1 VGDSFSVDNVKVYRL
16 MDVCDLVALNNMI
29 TDGTAE
35 ATPVNDLN
43 GDGKADKLDLAEIR
57 KLIIS

>member
-1 VGDSFSVDNVKVYRL
+1 MGDSFSVDNVKVYRL
-16 MDVCDLVALNNMI
+16 MD
-29 TDGTAE
+29 
-35 ATPVNDLN
+35 VNDLN